1 MDIIDEL
8 KESYGNHFQNL
19 FTKLMKQKYANGYQ
33 STASNGAIGD
43 LKVDGI
49 LDCNTA
55 FAIYAPE
62 VFEETKLVNKMKSD
76 FSGFMN
82 ARSKGYW
89 QNIEKYIFVI
99 KTYRQ
104 GVTPRVLSLITD
116 FNKEFR
122 VEVLTMDD
130 LEILSSSDLPFSK
143 DGKLLNEFK
152 NDMVKILEYIIKRDF
167 LAEPFDIYI
176 FDEIDILEEKWSSK
190 TRLFSNIKINEIKI
204 DIFEN
209 LINLGNILLN
219 HGVHL
224 LPNSE
229 NLVFRDSGDTPEK
242 GWNLRNVLP
251 NEINKIRINVRDLL
265 DELWEIKQ

>member
-8 KESYGNHFQNL
+8 KKSYGNHFQDL

-130 LEILSSSDLPFSK
+130 LEYLANGYLPFS
-143 DGKLLNEFK
+143 DNERLLEEFR
-152 NDMVKILEYIIKRDF
+152 NDTVKILEYILKTDFTIK
-167 LAEPFDIYI
+167 PFYLLI
-176 FDEIDILEEKWSSK
+176 FDDIEILKEKWESK
-190 TRLFSNIKINEIKI
+190 TKLFPDKEIENIKNS
-204 DIFEN
+204 IFYN
-209 LINLGNILLN
+209 LTMLLDTLN
-219 HGVHL
+219 KHGFHL
-224 LPNSE
+224 LSDNE
-229 NLVFRDSGDTPEK
+229 MCFIDNDTPEK
-242 GWNLRNVLP
+242 GYNLRSGILP
-251 NEINKIRINVRDLL
+251 NKLYEIQKNIAILFEK
-265 DELWEIKQ
+265 LWEI